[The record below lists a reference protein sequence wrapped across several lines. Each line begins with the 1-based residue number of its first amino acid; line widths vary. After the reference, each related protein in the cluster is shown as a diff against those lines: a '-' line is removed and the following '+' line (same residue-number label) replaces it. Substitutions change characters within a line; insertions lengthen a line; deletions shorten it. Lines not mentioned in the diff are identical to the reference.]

1 MERNHRRGL
10 RCFVLVTGIVLAA
23 ATSADAIEVDLTDP
37 NVFATGSIN
46 DALFWRFDPNGS
58 TGTGVIDSF
67 VRIQGAG
74 IEKGYNTDGP
84 IDPNMDTK
92 TGLFTHS
99 LQLLQ
104 VPKVTI
110 GEVEYREFLLDINE
124 ILSKTKSL
132 ISLDVLKI
140 HIESSPNMT
149 GYDSSPFPFS
159 APVYDMGTGNWV
171 KLDAA
176 LATGS
181 GDGDMLAFIP
191 ESAFTGTDP
200 NMYVYLYSEFG
211 TNEPA
216 DGGFEEWAVAESPL
230 VPEPA
235 TLSMLIISGGLLLLK
250 TTRFRKLRK

>member
-10 RCFVLVTGIVLAA
+10 HWFVLVTGIVLAA
-23 ATSADAIEVDLTDP
+23 GTSADAVVVDLTDP

-46 DALFWRFDPNGS
+46 GALFWRFDPNGA
-58 TGTGVIDSF
+58 TGTGLIDSF

-92 TGLFTHS
+92 TGIFTHS
-99 LQLLQ
+99 LQLLA

-110 GEVEYREFLLDINE
+110 AEVEYREFLLDINE
-124 ILSKTKSL
+124 VLSGTKGL

-149 GYDSSPFPFS
+149 GYDSSPSPFS
-159 APVYDMGTGNWV
+159 APVYEMGTGNSV
-171 KLDAA
+171 KLDAG

-191 ESAFTGTDP
+191 ETAFTGMDP
-200 NMYVYLYSEFG
+200 NMYLYLYSEFG
-211 TNEPA
+211 AGESA
-216 DGGFEEWAVAESPL
+216 DDGFEEWAVGEDGPII
-230 VPEPA
+230 PEPT
-235 TLSMLIISGGLLLLK
+235 TLSLLVISGGLLLLK
-250 TTRFRKLRK
+250 TTRFRK